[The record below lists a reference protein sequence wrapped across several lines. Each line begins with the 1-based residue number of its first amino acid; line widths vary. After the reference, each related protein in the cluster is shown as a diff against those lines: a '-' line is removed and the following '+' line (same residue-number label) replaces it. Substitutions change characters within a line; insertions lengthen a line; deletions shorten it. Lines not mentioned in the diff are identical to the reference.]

1 MAKKLSQEEK
11 DQKKKI
17 ILAFGLS
24 ENDTGSPEVQV
35 ALLTWRIKRLQEHL
49 QKHPHDF
56 HSKRGLVKLVHRRRR
71 MLKYLQSLD
80 NQRYEELARKLG
92 LK

>member
-1 MAKKLSQEEK
+1 MSNKLSVEDK
-11 DQKKKI
+11 KQKEQI
-17 ILAFGLS
+17 IKAFAVGDK
-24 ENDTGSPEVQV
+24 DTGSPEVQI

-71 MLKYLQSLD
+71 MLRYL
-80 NQRYEELARKLG
+80 EELDSDRYQALVKKLG
-92 LK
+92 IK

>member
-1 MAKKLSQEEK
+1 MGKKLSKEEK
-11 DQKKKI
+11 EQKQKI
-17 ILAFGLS
+17 IKAFALG
-24 ENDTGSPEVQV
+24 EKDTGSPEVQV
-35 ALLTWRIKRLQEHL
+35 ALLTWRIKKLQEHL

-71 MLKYLQSLD
+71 MLKYLETLNSK
-80 NQRYEELARKLG
+80 RYQDLVSKLG

>member
-1 MAKKLSQEEK
+1 MSNKLSVEDK
-11 DQKKKI
+11 KQKEQI
-17 ILAFGLS
+17 IKAFAVGDK
-24 ENDTGSPEVQV
+24 DTGSPEVQI

-71 MLKYLQSLD
+71 MLRYL
-80 NQRYEELARKLG
+80 EELDLDRYQALVKKLG
-92 LK
+92 IK